1 MVLSRAVLLVN
12 GSVLQGQ
19 PHFLATEMRSGK
31 PAEKH
36 AKEFLSRARLV
47 GLAIPRCQCLITHLR
62 IDSAKAFKRFQIRR
76 IEVQLLAP
84 VFFSSSD
91 LNNVGETAEEISQQP
106 EVRKE
111 LERATGGK
119 PGQRVKASGRD
130 KFWFVMLAVIFISCV
145 ALYFLVT
152 SKAVPLAPT
161 SVSIAERILRGTAL
175 IVVLLAIART
185 TSVYGLAR
193 IEDAS
198 TRFTLQRVAR
208 LVVALVMAVIAVSII
223 FVNWYGALAALG
235 IGSVIIGLALQTP
248 MKSFIAWIY
257 ILVRQPFRV
266 GDRIQIGEA
275 TGDVIDVGYLDTTLW
290 EFGGKYLSGDH
301 PSGRL
306 IKFPN
311 EKVLDEIVYNYSWPL
326 FPYVWNEIKFYVAF
340 NADLEFIANTMQKI
354 AEEELG
360 EEMLKRVETFRDL
373 LARTPVDELEV
384 RERPRVLFRVNEN
397 TWLEAIVRY
406 LVAPRE
412 AGRVKTRLIKKLLV
426 ALNTAPEKVMFPAGA
441 NR

>member
-1 MVLSRAVLLVN
+1 M
-12 GSVLQGQ
+12 
-19 PHFLATEMRSGK
+19 P
-31 PAEKH
+31 
-36 AKEFLSRARLV
+36 
-47 GLAIPRCQCLITHLR
+47 
-62 IDSAKAFKRFQIRR
+62 
-76 IEVQLLAP
+76 
-84 VFFSSSD
+84 
-91 LNNVGETAEEISQQP
+91 ETAEEISRRP
-106 EVRKE
+106 EIRKE
-111 LERATGGK
+111 LQRTTGEKRTERIKARGK
-119 PGQRVKASGRD
+119 D
-130 KFWFVMLAVIFISCV
+130 KFWFIIQ
-145 ALYFLVT
+145 ALLLVGCIMVYFLVG
-152 SKAVPLAPT
+152 SRLFPLPQAGAG
-161 SVSIAERILRGTAL
+161 VLMRILRGTAL
-175 IVVLLAIART
+175 IVILLAIARVI
-185 TSVYGLAR
+185 SVYALGR
-193 IEDAS
+193 IEDSS
-198 TRFTLQRVAR
+198 TRFTLQRVMH
-208 LVVALVMAVIAVSII
+208 LVVALVIMVIAISII

-235 IGSVIIGLALQTP
+235 IGSVIIGLAVQTP

-311 EKVLDEIVYNYSWPL
+311 EKVLDEIIYNYSWPL

-340 NADLEFIANTMQKI
+340 NADLEFIARTMQKI
-354 AEEELG
+354 TEEELG
-360 EEMLKRVETFRDL
+360 EEMIKGVETFRDL

-384 RERPRVLFRVNEN
+384 RERPRVIFRVSEN

-412 AGRVKTRLIKKLLV
+412 AGRVKTRLIQKLLA